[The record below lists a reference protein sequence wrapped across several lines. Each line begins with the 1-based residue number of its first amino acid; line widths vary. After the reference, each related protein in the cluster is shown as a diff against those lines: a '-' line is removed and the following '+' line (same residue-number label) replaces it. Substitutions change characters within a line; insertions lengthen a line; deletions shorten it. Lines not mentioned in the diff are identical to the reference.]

1 MGKQF
6 MSIRETARFTGLSEN
21 YIRKEVRLKTMPFIM
36 SGNKVL
42 INVPML
48 LEQINEQCKRDMSK
62 INIMNLE

>member
-62 INIMNLE
+62 INIVNLE